1 MMTSPDYPC
10 NYPNNVNFTWIIKPG
25 KIKDIVNFTIL
36 DLQAETKNGRSCYD
50 YLQVRRFFVL
60 KLHFH
65 VFKNNEPYGFFFISS
80 VHIVKYMLKKNC
92 YNRNDSIFTIKTK
105 NFKKVYARITGIS
118 AFSKHA
124 IMQFVDND

>member
-1 MMTSPDYPC
+1 M
-10 NYPNNVNFTWIIKPG
+10 
-25 KIKDIVNFTIL
+25 
-36 DLQAETKNGRSCYD
+36 
-50 YLQVRRFFVL
+50 
-60 KLHFH
+60 
-65 VFKNNEPYGFFFISS
+65 FFFISS